1 MRNVEM
7 IFELIGGVFPRTRSV
22 YRDGRHLKVY
32 ASDKISVSEL
42 RRLVE
47 AYQTFGFNLSLVKY
61 EVLPFRVLMTFE
73 VEE

>member
-7 IFELIGGVFPRTRSV
+7 IFELVGGVFPRTRSV
-22 YRDGRHLKVY
+22 YRDGRYLKVY
-32 ASDKISVSEL
+32 ASDKITVSEL

-47 AYQTFGFNLSLVKY
+47 AYEVFGISLNLVGY
-61 EVLPFRVLMTFE
+61 ERLPFRVLMTFE